1 VPPFPELEGF
11 TFRGFRGEP
20 DYPHVVRIINAQS
33 RGEGGERVETLEATA
48 AAYSNLERC
57 DPARDFLFAEAEGH
71 PVAYS
76 RVTWEDEPG
85 GPRVYRHLCFVDP
98 AHGRRGIGAA
108 LFAWNEARLREIA
121 SEHDQPHKLFEVF
134 SDDRN
139 LGARALALE
148 NGFEPFTYAAQMV
161 RPTVGD
167 LPEHTLPDG
176 LEIRP
181 VTEDQVREIWEAA
194 CEAFRGEF
202 GFVEPTE
209 EAFQRVVGFPY
220 HDPTLWKVAWDEQ
233 GVAGQVR
240 SFIDTAQNEEF
251 DRRRGWTEDISTAP
265 RWRRRGVAK
274 ALIVESIK
282 ELAERG
288 MTEVALGV
296 HTESRNRTLELY
308 SGLGYELVSGWTVYR
323 KPL

>member
-48 AAYSNLERC
+48 AAYANLERC

-76 RVTWEDEPG
+76 RVTWEDEPD

-98 AHGRRGIGAA
+98 AYGRRGVGTA

-121 SEHDQPHKLFEVF
+121 SEHDQPHQLFEIF

-139 LGARALALE
+139 LE
-148 NGFEPFTYAAQMV
+148 HS
-161 RPTVGD
+161 
-167 LPEHTLPDG
+167 LPEG

-181 VTEDQVREIWEAA
+181 VTEDRVREIWEAA

-220 HDPTLWKVAWDEQ
+220 HDPTLWKVAWDGE

-240 SFIDTAQNEEF
+240 SFIDTAQNEQF
-251 DRRRGWTEDISTAP
+251 GRRRGWTEDISTAP

-282 ELAERG
+282 ELAGRG

-308 SGLGYELVSGWTVYR
+308 SGLGYQLVSGWTVYR

>member
-1 VPPFPELEGF
+1 
-11 TFRGFRGEP
+11 
-20 DYPHVVRIINAQS
+20 
-33 RGEGGERVETLEATA
+33 
-48 AAYSNLERC
+48 
-57 DPARDFLFAEAEGH
+57 
-71 PVAYS
+71 
-76 RVTWEDEPG
+76 
-85 GPRVYRHLCFVDP
+85 
-98 AHGRRGIGAA
+98 
-108 LFAWNEARLREIA
+108 
-121 SEHDQPHKLFEVF
+121 
-134 SDDRN
+134 
-139 LGARALALE
+139 
-148 NGFEPFTYAAQMV
+148 
-161 RPTVGD
+161 
-167 LPEHTLPDG
+167 
-176 LEIRP
+176 
-181 VTEDQVREIWEAA
+181 
-194 CEAFRGEF
+194 
-202 GFVEPTE
+202 
-209 EAFQRVVGFPY
+209 VVGFPY